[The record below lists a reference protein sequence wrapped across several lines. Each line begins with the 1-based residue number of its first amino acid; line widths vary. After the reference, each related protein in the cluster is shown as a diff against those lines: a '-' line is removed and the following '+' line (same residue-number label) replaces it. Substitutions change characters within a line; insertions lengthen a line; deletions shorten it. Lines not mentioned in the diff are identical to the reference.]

1 MKRRFD
7 TLAEFRVYVS
17 VTGLALLLEGFFID
31 AGENHQKRRLS
42 REIEGKLVSFDSERH
57 ALTTTNTQRCQ
68 SFVRPTLHHFMYQ

>member
-31 AGENHQKRRLS
+31 AGDIQRERRLS
-42 REIEGKLVSFDSERH
+42 RENFGWLISLDSERH
-57 ALTTTNTQRCQ
+57 TLTTADT
-68 SFVRPTLHHFMYQ
+68 

>member
-31 AGENHQKRRLS
+31 AGGNTV
-42 REIEGKLVSFDSERH
+42 GKAFK
-57 ALTTTNTQRCQ
+57 QRKLR
-68 SFVRPTLHHFMYQ
+68 VVNLAR

>member
-31 AGENHQKRRLS
+31 AGVTQKRRLR
-42 REIEGKLVSFDSERH
+42 REI
-57 ALTTTNTQRCQ
+57 
-68 SFVRPTLHHFMYQ
+68 